1 MYSPKISE
9 EFIPYLYQWAKSEG
23 VSMTALVN
31 RMIKNEIENNQREE
45 KKSNDEKDKRNPL
58 WDTTNL

>member
-31 RMIKNEIENNQREE
+31 RMIKNEIENNQRKE
-45 KKSNDEKDKRNPL
+45 KKSNDKTDKRNPL

>member
-31 RMIKNEIENNQREE
+31 RMIKNEIENNQRKE
-45 KKSNDEKDKRNPL
+45 KSNERQGQRDAIQDSRNI
-58 WDTTNL
+58 

>member
-1 MYSPKISE
+1 MYSPKIYDA
-9 EFIPYLYQWAKSEG
+9 FIPYLYQWAKNEK

-31 RMIKNEIENNQREE
+31 RIIKNEIENNQRKEE
-45 KKSNDEKDKRNPL
+45 KNEGSDQRNPQ

>member
-9 EFIPYLYQWAKSEG
+9 EVIPYLYQWAKSEG

-31 RMIKNEIENNQREE
+31 RIIKNEIEKNQ
-45 KKSNDEKDKRNPL
+45 KKERTYDEKDKRNPQ
-58 WDTTNL
+58 WDTANI

>member
-31 RMIKNEIENNQREE
+31 RMIKNEIENNQRKEQNNGE
-45 KKSNDEKDKRNPL
+45 QDKRNPIQ
-58 WDTTNL
+58 DSRNI

>member
-1 MYSPKISE
+1 MYSPKIAE

-31 RMIKNEIENNQREE
+31 RIIKNEIEKNQ
-45 KKSNDEKDKRNPL
+45 KKERTYDEKDKRNPQFRFR
-58 WDTTNL
+58 NL

>member
-23 VSMTALVN
+23 VTMTALVN
-31 RMIKNEIENNQREE
+31 RMIKNEIENNQRKE
-45 KKSNDEKDKRNPL
+45 KSNERQSQRDTIQDSRNI
-58 WDTTNL
+58 

>member
-31 RMIKNEIENNQREE
+31 RIIKNEIAKNQ
-45 KKSNDEKDKRNPL
+45 KKERTYDEKDKRNPQ
-58 WDTTNL
+58 WDTANI

>member
-1 MYSPKISE
+1 MYSPRIYDE
-9 EFIPYLYQWAKSEG
+9 LIPYLYQWAKSEK

-31 RMIKNEIENNQREE
+31 RIIKNEIENNQRKEE
-45 KKSNDEKDKRNPL
+45 KNEGQDQRNPQ

>member
-9 EFIPYLYQWAKSEG
+9 ESIPYLYQWAKSEG

-31 RMIKNEIENNQREE
+31 RIIKNEIEKNQKKE
-45 KKSNDEKDKRNPL
+45 KTYDEKDKRNPE

>member
-31 RMIKNEIENNQREE
+31 RMIKNEIENNQRKE
-45 KKSNDEKDKRNPL
+45 KKSNDKENKRNPQ
-58 WDTTNL
+58 WNS

>member
-31 RMIKNEIENNQREE
+31 RMIKNEIENNQRKE
-45 KKSNDEKDKRNPL
+45 KTSNDEKDKRNHQ

>member
-1 MYSPKISE
+1 MYSPKIAE

-31 RMIKNEIENNQREE
+31 RIIKNEIEKNQ
-45 KKSNDEKDKRNPL
+45 KKERTYDEKDKRNPQ
-58 WDTTNL
+58 WDTANI

>member
-9 EFIPYLYQWAKSEG
+9 EFIPYLYQWAKGED

-31 RMIKNEIENNQREE
+31 RIIKNEIEKNQ
-45 KKSNDEKDKRNPL
+45 KKERTYDEKDKRNPH
-58 WDTTNL
+58 WDTTNI

>member
-9 EFIPYLYQWAKSEG
+9 EFIPYLYQWAKGEG

-31 RMIKNEIENNQREE
+31 RIIKNEIEKNQ
-45 KKSNDEKDKRNPL
+45 KKERTYDEKDKRNPQ

>member
-31 RMIKNEIENNQREE
+31 RMIKNEIENNQRKE
-45 KKSNDEKDKRNPL
+45 KTSNGEKDKRNPQ
-58 WDTTNL
+58 WDTTNI

>member
-31 RMIKNEIENNQREE
+31 RMIKNEIENNQRKE
-45 KKSNDEKDKRNPL
+45 KKSNDEKDKRNPQ

>member
-31 RMIKNEIENNQREE
+31 RIIKNEIENNQRKEQ
-45 KKSNDEKDKRNPL
+45 SNDKQDKRNPQ

>member
-9 EFIPYLYQWAKSEG
+9 EFIPYLYQWAKVED
-23 VSMTALVN
+23 VSMTVLVN
-31 RMIKNEIENNQREE
+31 RIIKNEIEKNQ
-45 KKSNDEKDKRNPL
+45 KKERTYDEKDKRNPQ